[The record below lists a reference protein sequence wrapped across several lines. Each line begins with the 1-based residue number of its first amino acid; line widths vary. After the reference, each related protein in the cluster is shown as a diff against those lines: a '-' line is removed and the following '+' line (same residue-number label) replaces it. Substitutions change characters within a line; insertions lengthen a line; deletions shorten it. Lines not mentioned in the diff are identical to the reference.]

1 MRALRRKQLRDL
13 GRLKGQALAITVVI
27 GGGVMT
33 LILAVTMLDALTR
46 AQARFYASHHFAE
59 VFADVTRAPRG
70 LVERL
75 QRLPGVNLI
84 EARVGAPV
92 RLTVPDFSDP
102 VRGQLV
108 SIPDGR
114 QPTLNRLH
122 LLAGQLPTAGREAE
136 VVASDA
142 FAAAHGLVPG
152 DQIEAIIDGRRT
164 RLTLSGIALSPEFL
178 YQAGPTDLVP
188 DYRRYAIL
196 WMNETA
202 LADAYG
208 MEGAFNQLS
217 LTLQAGA
224 DQEGVIDALDLALA
238 RYGGTGARPR
248 HDQPSHRFLEEEL
261 DQQRAQATILPTLFL
276 LVSAFLLH
284 VVMTRLIGTQRQQI
298 ALLKAF
304 GYRDA
309 ELARHYAGLALLI
322 VLLGW
327 GLGVG
332 LGAWSARGMAGLYA
346 EYFRFPELRFP
357 IPPWALALSLLLA
370 TLSALAGTGRAVW
383 QAVGAPPAEAMR
395 PPAPQRFRRTWLER
409 SPLGRVLGSEGRL
422 VLRHLGRQP
431 AKTALSVTGIALSA
445 GLLMMGAWQLAALDR
460 MLDRQYREIL
470 RMDIELTF
478 NDPTPERALGELRHL
493 PGVLAVE
500 PWRRVPATLIH
511 GHRRYRTSLTGL
523 EAVPRLRPIVDAAGT
538 ARSLPPEGLVLT
550 RYLGEWLGVEVG
562 DTLEVAIMEGHR
574 RRLSLPV
581 AALVDEPI
589 GVGAY
594 LRRERLN
601 RLMREGPAIGGA
613 WLLIDDNRREALI
626 AALDEL
632 PAVAGIGLMDEA
644 ERGVRR
650 YLDETLQV
658 FALVFVTLAGSIAFG
673 VIYNT
678 ARISFAER
686 ARELATLLVL
696 GYTRAEVSRILLGEI
711 ALLGGLALLPGWAV
725 GAGFCAL
732 LSEAFSSELFRIP
745 LIFTPRIFA
754 ISALGVIA
762 ASALVGGLMLRR
774 LWRLDQ
780 VAVLKAP
787 E

>member
-1 MRALRRKQLRDL
+1 VKALHRKLLRDL
-13 GRLKGQALAITVVI
+13 GRLKGQALAIAVVVA
-27 GGGVMT
+27 GGVMT

-46 AQARFYASHHFAE
+46 AQERFYASHHFAE
-59 VFADVTRAPRG
+59 VFADVTRAPLG

-92 RLTVPDFSDP
+92 RLTVPDFEDP

-122 LLAGQLPTAGREAE
+122 LVAGQLPTAGREAQ
-136 VVASDA
+136 VVVSDA
-142 FAAAHGLVPG
+142 FAEAHGLTPG
-152 DQIEAIIDGRRT
+152 DSLEAIINGRRT
-164 RLTLSGIALSPEFL
+164 RLDLSGIALSPEFL

-196 WMNETA
+196 WMNQEA

-217 LTLQAGA
+217 LTLQSGA
-224 DQEGVIDALDLALA
+224 DRENVIDALDLALA
-238 RYGGTGARPR
+238 RYGGTGARTR

-261 DQQRAQATILPTLFL
+261 DQQRAQATILPTIFL
-276 LVSAFLLH
+276 LVSAFLLN
-284 VVMTRLIGTQRQQI
+284 VVMTRIIQTQREQI
-298 ALLKAF
+298 AILKAF

-327 GLGVG
+327 ALGVG
-332 LGAWSARGMAGLYA
+332 LGAWTARWMAGLYA
-346 EYFRFPELRFP
+346 EYFRFPEMRFP
-357 IPPWALALSLLLA
+357 VPPWALALSLLLA
-370 TLSALAGTGRAVW
+370 GLSALAGTWRAVW
-383 QAVGAPPAEAMR
+383 QSVSAPPAEAMR
-395 PPAPQRFRRTWLER
+395 PPAPQRFRRSWLER
-409 SPLGRVLGSEGRL
+409 SPLRHALGGEGRII
-422 VLRHLGRQP
+422 LRHLARQP
-431 AKTALSVTGIALSA
+431 AKMALSVIGIALSA
-445 GLLMMGAWQLAALDR
+445 GLLMMGAWQIAALDQ
-460 MLDRQYREIL
+460 MLDRQYRDIL

-478 NDPTPERALGELRHL
+478 NDPTPARAVGELHHL

-523 EAVPRLRPIVDAAGT
+523 EAVPRLRPIVDAAGN
-538 ARSLPPEGLVLT
+538 AHPLPPEGLVLT
-550 RYLGEWLGVEVG
+550 RYLGEWLGVGAG
-562 DTLEVAIMEGHR
+562 DRLEVAIMEGHR

-613 WLLIDDNRREALI
+613 WLLVDDNRRDALI
-626 AALDEL
+626 DEL
-632 PAVAGIGLMDEA
+632 HDLPVVAGIGLMDEA

-650 YLDETLQV
+650 YLDETLHV
-658 FALVFVTLAGSIAFG
+658 FAIVFVALAGSIGFG
-673 VIYNT
+673 VIYNN

-686 ARELATLLVL
+686 SRELATLLVL

-711 ALLGGLALLPGWAV
+711 ALLGGLAILPGWAF
-725 GAGFCAL
+725 GAGFCTL
-732 LSEAFSSELFRIP
+732 LSEAFSNDLFRVP
-745 LIFTPRIFA
+745 LTFTPRLFGL
-754 ISALGVIA
+754 SAAGVVA
-762 ASALVGGLMLRR
+762 ASVLVGLLMLRR
-774 LWRLDQ
+774 LWHLDK